1 MDSLLVEAI
10 AETRA
15 LLKELRAD
23 PRAADLRIRVE
34 LLAQAAAMIS
44 LRPADRQDVVRLAK
58 LVLDAREEAVALRDQ
73 SRESVANTCSSV
85 QSTP

>member
-15 LLKELRAD
+15 QLEDLRGV
-23 PRAADLRIRVE
+23 PRAMDLRIRVE

-44 LRPADRQDVVRLAK
+44 LRPADRADVVRLAK
-58 LVLDAREEAVALRDQ
+58 LVLDVREEAVAMRARHVL
-73 SRESVANTCSSV
+73 
-85 QSTP
+85 STAMGEMMD